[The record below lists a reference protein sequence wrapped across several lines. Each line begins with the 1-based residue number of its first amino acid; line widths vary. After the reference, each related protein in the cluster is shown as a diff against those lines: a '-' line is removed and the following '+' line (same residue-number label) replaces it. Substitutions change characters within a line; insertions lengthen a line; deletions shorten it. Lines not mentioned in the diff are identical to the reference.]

1 MLNFLNMRTIR
12 IILSSLLLL
21 SISAYAQKSIAERL
35 GYPADTKLLILHA
48 DDLGVAHSENA
59 ASISALEKGPL
70 NSASIM
76 VPCPWFSEIASYARK
91 NNSLDFGVH
100 LTLNSEWKNY
110 KWGPITPGDSV
121 STLVNQN
128 GYFYSSVDSLL
139 NYADPKEVEIE
150 LRNQVK
156 KAYKFGIDLTH
167 LDAHMGAPVST
178 PDFAAAYIKIGKEYG
193 LPVLLDSRVYAMD
206 HDGIKS
212 HIDGN
217 TIIVDHILAMDP
229 GSYQQGAKKFYSE
242 LLRNLEPGLTFLLF
256 HAAYDNAEMQAVAID
271 HSAYGS
277 EWRQADYDFLMSEEC
292 AEIIKA
298 QNIKMVTW
306 RELRDKITRAK

>member
-1 MLNFLNMRTIR
+1 MGK
-12 IILSSLLLL
+12 
-21 SISAYAQKSIAERL
+21 AQNTIAERL

-48 DDLGVAHSENA
+48 DDLGVTHSENE
-59 ASISALEKGPL
+59 ASILALEKGPL

-76 VPCPWFSEIASYARK
+76 VPCSWFPEIASYASK
-91 NNSLDFGVH
+91 NKTMDFGVH

-110 KWGPITPGDSV
+110 KWGPVTSRDSV

-128 GYFYSSVDSLL
+128 GYFYSSVDSLQ
-139 NYADPKEVEIE
+139 NHADYKEVEIE

-167 LDAHMGAPVST
+167 LDAHMGAAVSS
-178 PDFAAAYIKIGKEYG
+178 PDYAAAYMKVGREFG
-193 LPVLLDSRVYAMD
+193 LPVLLDRRVHGME
-206 HDGIKS
+206 HEGIKNLL
-212 HIDGN
+212 DD
-217 TIIVDHILAMDP
+217 TTVIVDHILAMYP
-229 GSYQQGAKKFYSE
+229 LAFEEGAVQFYST
-242 LLRNLEPGLTFLLF
+242 LLKNLEPGLTFLLL
-256 HAAYDNAEMQAVAID
+256 HPAYDNAEMQAVAID
-271 HSAYGS
+271 HPDYGS

-292 AEIIKA
+292 AEIIKS

>member
-1 MLNFLNMRTIR
+1 MKTFLIF
-12 IILSSLLLL
+12 LSFLLLCCFL
-21 SISAYAQKSIAERL
+21 GKAQNTIAERL

-48 DDLGVAHSENA
+48 DDLGVSHSENA
-59 ASISALEKGPL
+59 ASISAMEKGPL

-76 VPCPWFSEIASYARK
+76 VPCPWFTEIASYARK
-91 NNSLDFGVH
+91 NNTMDFGVH

-110 KWGPITPGDSV
+110 KWGPVTSQDSV

-128 GYFYSSVDSLL
+128 GYFYSSVDSLQ

-178 PDFAAAYIKIGKEYG
+178 PDFAAAYMKIGKEYG
-193 LPVLLDSRVYAMD
+193 LPVLLDGRVYDME
-206 HDGIKS
+206 HVGIKTLL
-212 HIDGN
+212 DDN
-217 TIIVDHILAMDP
+217 TVIVDRILAMDP
-229 GSYQQGAKKFYSE
+229 GAYQEGAKKFYSN
-242 LLRNLEPGLTFLLF
+242 LLKNLEPGLTFLLF
-256 HAAYDNAEMQAVAID
+256 HTAYDNAEMQAVTID
-271 HSAYGS
+271 HPYYGS
-277 EWRQADYDFLMSEEC
+277 EWRQTDYNFLMSEEC